1 MTVLLALATFALFI
15 GLDYL
20 VTTRRAPAV
29 EPGRRN
35 PSSPEPVK
43 VRAVTPTYI
52 PQPVWV
58 AGYQLPEE
66 FHYHRGHTW
75 ARQVGPDEVVVGI
88 DDFARRLIGPALR
101 VDLPA
106 VGDRLRQGA
115 AGFSIGSVDR
125 TADLVA
131 PVEGEVIE
139 TNTALGPNPRL
150 ATEDPY
156 GRGWIM
162 RVRTADLGR
171 NLRNLLSGSIAR
183 KWTEDS
189 RERVELQ
196 LIALSGSVL
205 TDGGT
210 PVADFAGQL
219 KTEDWKRL
227 VGEFLLT

>member
-1 MTVLLALATFALFI
+1 
-15 GLDYL
+15 
-20 VTTRRAPAV
+20 
-29 EPGRRN
+29 
-35 PSSPEPVK
+35 
-43 VRAVTPTYI
+43 
-52 PQPVWV
+52 V
-58 AGYQLPEE
+58 AGYQLPGE

-88 DDFARRLIGPALR
+88 DDFARQLIGTAGSI
-101 VDLPA
+101 DLPA
-106 VGDRLRQGA
+106 VGDRVRQGA
-115 AGFSIGSVDR
+115 AGFSMGSGER

-139 TNTALGPNPRL
+139 TNSALEHNPRL

-162 RVRTADLGR
+162 RVRSPDLAR
-171 NLRNLLSGSIAR
+171 NLRNLLYGSMAR
-183 KWTEDS
+183 KWIEDT

-210 PVADFAGQL
+210 PVADFAVHME
-219 KTEDWKRL
+219 TEDWKRL